1 MAKSRLYLDSTILI
15 TFVFGSKLEPDKF
28 DCVSRLFNYENIDL
42 VTSLYALIELY
53 NYPIFNFEMDEQEK
67 RLLAKSVIISA
78 LLTETEIVPMPPR
91 AIRSYYNN
99 TFKMS
104 DKSDIPHAI
113 LAYIEGCDYIVTYD
127 RHFRDI
133 GDKIRCI
140 TPEGVLGW

>member
-67 RLLAKSVIISA
+67 RLLAKSAIISA
-78 LLTETEIVPMPPR
+78 LLTETEIVPMLPR

-99 TFKMS
+99 TFKMV
-104 DKSDIPHAI
+104 KSPLHPLKLPLRI
-113 LAYIEGCDYIVTYD
+113 LNQPDVEQF
-127 RHFRDI
+127 HQ
-133 GDKIRCI
+133 KIR
-140 TPEGVLGW
+140 